1 MFGNRGL
8 AFVWE
13 RTERERHG
21 ERKSSFFVVTQFC
34 GLACGIMEDKI
45 NMDRSEKKK
54 YGYFNILGSMLKISV
69 KNMPG
74 TFFPAVLMMALAEV
88 AAGAGVLVK
97 QNLFDCARKVI
108 DGGSVGRVYGAA
120 ILLGGYFI
128 AAMLFVA
135 AASLTEGQGR
145 LRLQQ
150 EAGNLL
156 HRKASKIDPICY
168 EDNRFL
174 DDIKRA
180 DRGVESAVHVMWG
193 TISMAVMFLGYYGFM
208 GAYLAQIET
217 GLLVMLFLS
226 FVPYIFGGAVRY
238 RMHKRA
244 ARESAPYQ
252 RRGEYYGRCI
262 TDREYARE
270 TRLLGAYGYFFRKFR
285 ENMAMAR
292 DIDWKATKKSELVEI
307 FLRFISMAGYIGM
320 ILLLFYYLMNGRVGI
335 AAFAAILS
343 SLDSMADKLDTM
355 FRSRLPRLTDNIGSA
370 ENYMVFMNL
379 PQRQA
384 ARELPQGKSVSF
396 HNVSFAYP
404 GCEEPALRQIDLE
417 IRDGET
423 VAIVGE
429 NGAGKSTF
437 ARLLLGIYCPTEG
450 RVEID
455 DVDTRETDPG
465 NSAGKLSA
473 VFQNFQK
480 YKMTLGE
487 NVFLSDSGHPVDE
500 KRILQVLHRAGID
513 ERSGEFGQGLDTMLS
528 REFGGTD
535 LSGGQWQRL
544 AIARGLYR
552 RHNLIVLDEPTAS
565 IDPLKETEIYQK
577 FAESA
582 RNKTA
587 VIITH
592 RLGSARIADRIVV
605 LDRGRIA
612 EQGTHEELIGREG
625 IYSRMYR
632 EQAKWYV

>member
-1 MFGNRGL
+1 MDMNR
-8 AFVWE
+8 E
-13 RTERERHG
+13 
-21 ERKSSFFVVTQFC
+21 K
-34 GLACGIMEDKI
+34 
-45 NMDRSEKKK
+45 KKK
-54 YGYFNILGSMLKISV
+54 YGYFDIMGSMLKISV

-74 TFFPAVLMMALAEV
+74 TFWLAVLMMGLAEV
-88 AAGAGVLVK
+88 AASASVLVK
-97 QNLFDCARKVI
+97 QNLFDCARDMVN
-108 DGGSVGRVYGAA
+108 GGSPGRVYGAA

-128 AAMLFVA
+128 VSMLLYTA
-135 AASLTEGQGR
+135 NNLASEQSV

-150 EAGNLL
+150 EVGNLL
-156 HRKASKIDPICY
+156 NRKASKIDPICY
-168 EDNRFL
+168 EDSRIL

-180 DRGVESAVHVMWG
+180 NTGIKSAVQVMWG
-193 TISMAVMFLGYYGFM
+193 SLSMAGAFLCYYGFM

-217 GLLVMLFLS
+217 GLLIMLCVS
-226 FVPYIFGGAVRY
+226 FVPYIIGGAVRY
-238 RMHKRA
+238 RMHKQA
-244 ARESAPYQ
+244 AYEAAPYQ
-252 RRGEYYGRCI
+252 RKGEYYGRCI

-307 FLRFISMAGYIGM
+307 FLRFIAMTGYIGM
-320 ILLLFYYLMNGRVGI
+320 IVLLFWYLIRGRVDI

-343 SLDSMADKLDTM
+343 SLDVISDKLDTM
-355 FRSRLPRLTDNIGSA
+355 FRSTLPGLTDNIGSA
-370 ENYMVFMNL
+370 ENYMTFMGL
-379 PQRQA
+379 PERQA
-384 ARELPQGKSVSF
+384 VREIPEGKRVSF
-396 HNVSFAYP
+396 RKVSFAYP
-404 GCEEPALRQIDLE
+404 GSEEPVLRQIDLDIKE
-417 IRDGET
+417 GET

-437 ARLLLGIYCPTEG
+437 AKLLLGLYCPTEG
-450 RVEID
+450 KVEID
-455 DVDTRETDPG
+455 GVDTREIDPG
-465 NSAGKLSA
+465 DSAGKLSA

-487 NVFLSDSGHPVDE
+487 NVLMSDSGHPADEQRMLRSLHRSGLDE
-500 KRILQVLHRAGID
+500 KS
-513 ERSGEFGQGLDTMLS
+513 EEFGQGLETMLS

-552 RHNLIVLDEPTAS
+552 QHNLIVLDEPTAA

-582 RNKTA
+582 KNKTA

-592 RLGSARIADRIVV
+592 RLGSAKIADRIVV

-612 EQGTHEELIGREG
+612 EQGTHEELMGRKG
-625 IYSRMYR
+625 IYSEMYH
-632 EQAKWYV
+632 EQAKWYM

>member
-1 MFGNRGL
+1 
-8 AFVWE
+8 
-13 RTERERHG
+13 
-21 ERKSSFFVVTQFC
+21 
-34 GLACGIMEDKI
+34 MEKTAK
-45 NMDRSEKKK
+45 RK
-54 YGYFNILGSMLKISV
+54 YGYFDILGSMLKISV

-74 TFFPAVLMMALAEV
+74 TFFIAVLMKVAAEV
-88 AAGAGVLVK
+88 SASASVLVK
-97 QNLFDCARKVI
+97 QNLFDHAQNMVN
-108 DGGSVGRVYGAA
+108 GGSAGKVYLAG

-128 AAMLFVA
+128 AAMLFQA
-135 AASLTEGQGR
+135 ANNLTFEQGM

-150 EAGNLL
+150 EVGNRL

-168 EDNRFL
+168 EDSRFL

-180 DRGVESAVHVMWG
+180 NTGIESAVQVMWV
-193 TISMAVMFLGYYGFM
+193 SVNMASIFLCYYGFM
-208 GAYLAQIET
+208 GVYLAQIET
-217 GLLVMLFLS
+217 GLLIMLCIS
-226 FVPYIFGGAVRY
+226 FVPYIIGGIVRY
-238 RMHKRA
+238 QMHKQA
-244 ARESAPYQ
+244 AYASAPYQ
-252 RRGEYYGRCI
+252 RKGEYYGRCI

-285 ENMAMAR
+285 ENMEMAR

-320 ILLLFYYLMNGRVGI
+320 IVLLFYYLMQGRVGI

-343 SLDSMADKLDTM
+343 SLDNISDKLDVM
-355 FRSRLPRLTDNIGSA
+355 FRSWLPRLTDNIGSA

-379 PQRQA
+379 PERQA
-384 ARELPQGKSVSF
+384 VKEIPAGRSVSF
-396 HNVSFAYP
+396 QKVSFAYP
-404 GCEEPALRQIDLE
+404 GSEEPVLHQIDLD
-417 IRDGET
+417 IREGET
-423 VAIVGE
+423 IAIVGE

-437 ARLLLGIYCPTEG
+437 AKLLLGLYCPTEG

-455 DVDTRETDPG
+455 GVDTRETNPG
-465 NSAGKLSA
+465 DSDGRISA

-480 YKMTLGE
+480 YKMTLAE
-487 NVFLSDSGHPVDE
+487 NVMMSDSGHPMDE
-500 KRILQVLHRAGID
+500 KRIMYTLHRAGL
-513 ERSGEFGQGLDTMLS
+513 EEKSGEFEQGLNTMLS

-552 RHNLIVLDEPTAS
+552 QHNLIVLDEPTAA

-582 RNKTA
+582 KDKTA

-592 RLGSARIADRIVV
+592 RLGSAKIADRIVV
-605 LDRGRIA
+605 LHKGRIA
-612 EQGTHEELIGREG
+612 EQGTHEELMNRQG
-625 IYSRMYR
+625 IYSEMYR